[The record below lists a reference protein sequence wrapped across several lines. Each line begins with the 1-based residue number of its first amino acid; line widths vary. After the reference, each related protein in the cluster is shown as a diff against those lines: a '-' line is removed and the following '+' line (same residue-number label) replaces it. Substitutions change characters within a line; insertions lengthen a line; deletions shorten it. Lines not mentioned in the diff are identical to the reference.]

1 MAPKARTVG
10 IKPKAQTFKD
20 KSKPTDVRLSNI
32 QAAKGKKMY
41 NFCRNMRSYHINCV
55 QLAHLCCKQQIALHI
70 SYY

>member
-1 MAPKARTVG
+1 MAPKAKTVG

-41 NFCRNMRSYHINCV
+41 NKSKNTPDHHKKCMREYN
-55 QLAHLCCKQQIALHI
+55 LC
-70 SYY
+70 